1 MQPTTRIEIPPRLLT
16 LFTLAQLL
24 ERFDRS
30 STVDATQ
37 YQSIVKKLIVELKRV
52 EHDETLKRL
61 MDVFPSLSELYENL
75 NYEAAGLCRSHL
87 EASIEA
93 EAAAR
98 AVMVRATGASRH

>member
-24 ERFDRS
+24 ERSDRS

-37 YQSIVKKLIVELKRV
+37 YQSIVNKLIVELKRI
-52 EHDETLKRL
+52 EPDETLKRL

-75 NYEAAGLCRSHL
+75 NYDAAGLCRSNL
-87 EASIEA
+87 EAAIEA

-98 AVMVRATGASRH
+98 AALAKATGASRH

>member
-1 MQPTTRIEIPPRLLT
+1 MQPTTRIEIPPRLVT

-37 YQSIVKKLIVELKRV
+37 YQSIVQKLIIELKRI
-52 EHDETLKRL
+52 ETDETLKRL
-61 MDVFPSLSELYENL
+61 MDVFPALSELYENL
-75 NYEAAGLCRSHL
+75 TYEAAGLCRSNL
-87 EASIEA
+87 EASVQS

-98 AVMVRATGASRH
+98 AVLEKAMRLPRT